1 MQTLFRPDSK
11 SGVPQGT
18 VGSNPTFSASE
29 CKGLLLLIW
38 QQTLSAFGL
47 VNLLTVHL
55 ETAVPGFVLYCHPHQ
70 AKKDPAG

>member
-1 MQTLFRPDSK
+1 
-11 SGVPQGT
+11 
-18 VGSNPTFSASE
+18 
-29 CKGLLLLIW
+29 LLLLIW